1 MGKFYYDRLREQIL
15 PRNADVTMIIGARGL
30 GKTYGVR
37 KYFIEDYIRN
47 GYCFVEVARYRE
59 ECDDVA
65 RNYFDR
71 IVSDNLFPDYVFR
84 TTTKTAEI
92 AEKPLSKNDKP
103 DWRICGYFIPLSLQ
117 QQKKKST
124 FVNVRNI
131 CMDEIII
138 DNNDIHH
145 HYLRNEF
152 NQLANLVDT
161 VTRERGDT
169 DNQGLRKPRLFLL
182 GNACDARNPYFQRYD
197 VPLEPSYGLHWLDG
211 KTCLFDYVRDD
222 EYAKAKTAGTVAGRM
237 LKDDSSIASD
247 NRFRTHT
254 DEFILKPH
262 THPHSS
268 LDCVFRWLRHDYGVI
283 LDMKCGYVF
292 ITRKFDRA
300 KRVPQYALTRDDNR
314 LNYLTANIAKQFIR
328 NLIDYHSLGLLRYDT
343 VETQLD
349 VSDMLKCFGVK

>member
-1 MGKFYYDRLREQIL
+1 MAKFYYDRLRQVIL
-15 PRNADVTMIIGARGL
+15 PRDADVNMIIGARGL

-71 IVSDNLFPDYVFR
+71 IVNDDIFHDWLFR

-92 AEKPLSKNDKP
+92 ARKPQDEKSKPEWK
-103 DWRICGYFIPLSLQ
+103 ICGYFIPLSLQ

-124 FVNVRNI
+124 YVNVRNI

-197 VPLEPSYGLHWLDG
+197 VPLEPEYGLYWLDG
-211 KTCLFDYVRDD
+211 KTCLFDYVEDS
-222 EYAKAKTAGTVAGRM
+222 EYAKSKTTNTVAGRM
-237 LKDDSSIASD
+237 LKDDAGVSAD
-247 NRFRTHT
+247 NRFMSHS
-254 DEFILKPH
+254 DDFIMRPH
-262 THPHSS
+262 VSHSRFTY
-268 LDCVFRWLRHDYGVI
+268 LFRWLKHDYAVY
-283 LDMKCGYVF
+283 LDMECGYVF
-292 ITRKFDRA
+292 ISTRFDHSRNVQ
-300 KRVPQYALTRDDNR
+300 RFALTRDDNK
-314 LNYLTANIAKQFIR
+314 LNYLTANIAKEFIR
-328 NLIDYHSLGLLRYDT
+328 NLIDYHSLGLLRYDK
-343 VETQLD
+343 VETQLEI
-349 VSDMLKCFGVK
+349 SDMLRNFGVK